1 MSQYGF
7 WINCSLYTYTKDE
20 IDIIVSK
27 YREIW
32 AERVRWEFDFFRKE
46 ENEVEWYAI
55 KQFSKYNIKILWMI
69 WGIIPGNLT
78 NLIFPKLYFTPI
90 LYTTDLFLSFVERKV
105 WWYKDYITHRQLR
118 NEPNTMRFWITQ
130 PNAKDYVSLV
140 KIMSDTIKNIQ
151 PHAMIVIWWIF
162 YDNAQKFLPSYD
174 KFFLQKCLDNNID
187 DYIDIYAIHPYNM
200 SCYIWNKSVSD
211 MISITIDYITSFR
224 DNHESIKHKPLR
236 VTEFG
241 ISDKWTKLS
250 AKEQSSIYHHLF
262 NRLQQENIP
271 LFLWNIIDFEDK
283 RYWWGNP
290 EKHFG
295 LLDSF
300 LQEKIV
306 YKELL
311 YSLQQQ

>member
-1 MSQYGF
+1 
-7 WINCSLYTYTKDE
+7 
-20 IDIIVSK
+20 
-27 YREIW
+27 
-32 AERVRWEFDFFRKE
+32 
-46 ENEVEWYAI
+46 
-55 KQFSKYNIKILWMI
+55 MI

-140 KIMSDTIKNIQ
+140 KVMSDTIKNIQ

-162 YDNAQKFLPSYD
+162 YDHAQRFLPSYD
-174 KFFLQKCLDNNID
+174 KSFLQKCLDNNID
-187 DYIDIYAIHPYNM
+187 DYINIYAIHPYNM